1 MHAPQLLLH
10 LLDEGIHLQVVDGR
24 LRAEYP
30 PGTRTLDRAEAIRS
44 EREHLIDLASR
55 HPARILADLRQA
67 GAIVSLESDRIRG
80 EGDRSVMTTEPR
92 ALIRFHRAE
101 LINALRRDLS
111 DGAMV
116 VGRVWTI
123 NDRILEFGLEE
134 LTDYRW
140 ELVNCREDDPAT
152 PEEWAVLA
160 RAEQIRAGDADRD

>member
-1 MHAPQLLLH
+1 MNAPHLLLD
-10 LLDEGIHLQVVDGR
+10 LLDEGIHLQVVGGR
-24 LRAEYP
+24 LRAEFP

-55 HPARILADLRQA
+55 SATRILADLRQA
-67 GAIVSLESDRIRG
+67 GVIVSLESDRIRV
-80 EGDRSVMTTEPR
+80 EGDRSVMTTELR

-101 LINALRRDLS
+101 LIVALRRELS

-123 NDRILEFGLEE
+123 NDRILAFESEE
-134 LTDYRW
+134 LTAYRR
-140 ELVNCREDDPAT
+140 ELVNCPEDDPAT
-152 PEEWAVLA
+152 PEEWAALA

>member
-44 EREHLIDLASR
+44 GREQLIDLASR
-55 HPARILADLRQA
+55 SPARILADLRQA
-67 GAIVSLESDRIRG
+67 GAIVSLESDRIRV
-80 EGDRSVMTTEPR
+80 EGDRSVMTTELR

-101 LINALRRDLS
+101 LIVALRRELS